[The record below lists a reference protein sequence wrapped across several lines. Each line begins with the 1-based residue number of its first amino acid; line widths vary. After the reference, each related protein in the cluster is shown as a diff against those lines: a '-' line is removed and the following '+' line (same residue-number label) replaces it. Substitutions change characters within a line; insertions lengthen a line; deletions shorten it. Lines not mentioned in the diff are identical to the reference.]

1 MSVRIYFP
9 LFLLVLTCGVFASSS
24 ASAREKLLNIKEVT
38 SPNGITAW
46 LVEDHSVPV
55 IAVEFAF
62 RGAGTAYDPKGLQGL
77 ARMAS
82 NTMDE
87 GAGSLDAQEFQK
99 ELRDLSLTLRFNAGR
114 DQFGG
119 SLKTLTKNKERGFEL
134 LNLALTKPRF
144 DDEAID
150 RMRQSNQSR
159 IRSSLSNPKW
169 MAARILNDKVFEGH
183 PYAMNSGGTLSSLD
197 KVTAKE
203 LKAFHERAIG
213 KNNLIVSVAGDIT
226 ADELGAILDDVFGD
240 LPTVDIKDLEPTSVQ
255 NAGSVFVY
263 EHDVPQSVIEIMQP
277 GMSRSHPDYH
287 TAQVMNFVLGSSGFG
302 SRLTEEIREKRGL
315 TYGIYS
321 YLYELNA
328 MQGLAV
334 STSTASENVPEMLGL
349 IKAEFEK
356 MASTPISDS
365 ELSDAQSYLV
375 GSLPLSLTSTNK
387 ITALMLSLQSDG
399 LPIDYL
405 DQREAAIKAVSIDAI
420 SRVAKDLLKPDQM
433 TMVLVGK
440 SGVEDAI
447 TVKDLPNVE

>member
-1 MSVRIYFP
+1 
-9 LFLLVLTCGVFASSS
+9 
-24 ASAREKLLNIKEVT
+24 
-38 SPNGITAW
+38 
-46 LVEDHSVPV
+46 
-55 IAVEFAF
+55 
-62 RGAGTAYDPKGLQGL
+62 
-77 ARMAS
+77 
-82 NTMDE
+82 
-87 GAGSLDAQEFQK
+87 
-99 ELRDLSLTLRFNAGR
+99 
-114 DQFGG
+114 
-119 SLKTLTKNKERGFEL
+119 
-134 LNLALTKPRF
+134 
-144 DDEAID
+144 
-150 RMRQSNQSR
+150 
-159 IRSSLSNPKW
+159 
-169 MAARILNDKVFEGH
+169 
-183 PYAMNSGGTLSSLD
+183 
-197 KVTAKE
+197 
-203 LKAFHERAIG
+203 
-213 KNNLIVSVAGDIT
+213 
-226 ADELGAILDDVFGD
+226 
-240 LPTVDIKDLEPTSVQ
+240 
-255 NAGSVFVY
+255 
-263 EHDVPQSVIEIMQP
+263 
-277 GMSRSHPDYH
+277 
-287 TAQVMNFVLGSSGFG
+287 VLGSSGFG